1 MGNALPDRP
10 DQITDRPR
18 HSAVDDVQGIAFGVT
33 MAGLGMHILT
43 HMGFVTGQ
51 TAGLAVLIAH
61 LTGLPFPAVYFAVTL
76 PFLGLAWRRM
86 GARFALK
93 TLATTAAL
101 SALVALLPQWI
112 ELGRIEPAVAAVLFG
127 LLFGIAAL
135 AAIRHGGSFGGLS
148 VLWIELQDRTG
159 FPAGH
164 AQLLSDVAI
173 FGLAALILPL
183 EMLIY
188 SFLGAA
194 VFSLFLAVNH
204 RRDRYIAA

>member
-1 MGNALPDRP
+1 MPDRA
-10 DQITDRPR
+10 DQLSDNRLDRPR

-51 TAGLAVLIAH
+51 TTGLAVLIAH
-61 LTGLPFPAVYFAVTL
+61 ATGLPFPAVYFAVTL

-86 GARFALK
+86 GPRFALR
-93 TLATTAAL
+93 TLVTTAAL
-101 SALVALLPQWI
+101 SALVAALPNWL
-112 ELGRIEPAVAAVLFG
+112 ELGRIEPTLAAILFG

-148 VLWIELQDRTG
+148 VLWLELQDRTG

-164 AQLLSDVAI
+164 AQLLSDIVI
-173 FGLAALILPL
+173 FGLAALVLPPDTL
-183 EMLIY
+183 AY

>member
-1 MGNALPDRP
+1 MPDRP
-10 DQITDRPR
+10 DQIADRPR
-18 HSAVDDVQGIAFGVT
+18 HSAVDDAQGIAFGVT
-33 MAGLGMHILT
+33 MAALGMHILT

-51 TAGLAVLIAH
+51 TTGLAVLIAH
-61 LTGLPFPAVYFAVTL
+61 ATGLPFPAVYFAVTL
-76 PFLGLAWRRM
+76 PFLGLAWRRL

-101 SALVALLPQWI
+101 SALVAVLPGWV
-112 ELGRIEPAVAAVLFG
+112 ELGRIEPTVAAILFG
-127 LLFGIAAL
+127 LLFGIAGL

-173 FGLAALILPL
+173 FGLAALVMPFDTLA
-183 EMLIY
+183 Y

>member
-1 MGNALPDRP
+1 MPDRAEHLS
-10 DQITDRPR
+10 DRPR
-18 HSAVDDVQGIAFGVT
+18 HSAIDDAQGIAFGVA
-33 MAGLGMHILT
+33 MAALGMHTLT

-51 TAGLAVLIAH
+51 TTGLAVLIAH
-61 LTGLPFPAVYFAVTL
+61 VTGLPFPAVYFTVTL

-93 TLATTAAL
+93 TLVTTAAL
-101 SALVALLPQWI
+101 SGLVAILPHWI

-164 AQLLSDVAI
+164 AQLLSDVVI
-173 FGLAALILPL
+173 FGLAALALPIDTL
-183 EMLIY
+183 AQ

-194 VFSLFLAVNH
+194 VFSLFLAANH
-204 RRDRYIAA
+204 RRDRYVAA